1 MKVKDLIKSL
11 ESHDPEK
18 TIVMKNL
25 YRCSRDPDYV
35 MRKIR
40 SYSWNDQV
48 IIDGYE
54 RVVIKNEN

>member
-11 ESHDPEK
+11 ESYDPEK

-25 YRCSRDPDYV
+25 YRCSQDPDYD
-35 MRKIR
+35 MSKIR
-40 SYSWNDQV
+40 AYGWNNQV
-48 IIDGYE
+48 IIDGYD